1 MQRPKMK
8 SPSTTLSEKPAGKWK
23 SFTMPGFEG
32 FPVSL
37 IINDIIKSNR
47 DLRLFERAAAISFNM
62 LMAIPPT
69 LIFLASLVPFL
80 PLTDAEPGILEALRL
95 LSPNQGIY
103 DNVSGIV
110 LDFLHTKRRDL
121 LSIGILFTIFY
132 SSNGLM
138 GLMRAFD
145 RVSEATK
152 FRTGINRR
160 VNAIWLTV
168 ILMLLSL
175 LIGAFLIFQ
184 SNMLSYFLQSFEN
197 DWGLIRLI
205 SRVSMLLIM
214 FFMMCLIYK
223 FCPSLYERSKFFSP
237 GAWFATIMTTLV
249 SYVFVFIATNIIHY
263 NKVYGSL
270 GSLLMFLAW
279 LSISSVIIILGF
291 ELNIAIYLRKKQLV
305 KQP

>member
-1 MQRPKMK
+1 MQRPRINA
-8 SPSTTLSEKPAGKWK
+8 SSTPAPPDVKPVSKWRTFTL
-23 SFTMPGFEG
+23 PGFEG
-32 FPVSL
+32 FPVAL
-37 IINDIIKSNR
+37 ILGDIAKSNR

-80 PLTDAEPGILEALRL
+80 PLANAEPGILEAIKL
-95 LSPNQGIY
+95 LSPDQGIY
-103 DNVSGIV
+103 DNISSIV

-152 FRTGINRR
+152 FRTGVNRR
-160 VNAIWLTV
+160 INAIWLTI
-168 ILMLLSL
+168 ILMLLSM
-175 LIGAFLIFQ
+175 LIVAFLVFQ
-184 SNMLSYFLQSFEN
+184 SSILSYFFQSFEN
-197 DWGLIRLI
+197 NLGLIRII

-214 FFMMCLIYK
+214 FLMMCLIYK
-223 FCPSLYERSKFFSP
+223 FCPSLHERSKLFSP
-237 GAWFATIMTTLV
+237 GAWFSTIMTTLV
-249 SYVFVFIATNIIHY
+249 SYVFFFIATNIIHY

-291 ELNIAIYLRKKQLV
+291 ELNIAIYLRKRRGTV
-305 KQP
+305 

>member
-1 MQRPKMK
+1 MK
-8 SPSTTLSEKPAGKWK
+8 AKVSIPTNNQPETQKRWHTWTL
-23 SFTMPGFEG
+23 PGFEG
-32 FPVSL
+32 FPVYVIL
-37 IINDIIKSNR
+37 GDIVKGNR

-80 PLTDAEPGILEALRL
+80 PLNNTEPAIIDAIKL
-95 LSPNQGIY
+95 LSPNEKIFE
-103 DNVSGIV
+103 NVSAIV
-110 LDFLHTKRRDL
+110 TDFLHTKRRDL

-145 RVSEATK
+145 RVSDATK
-152 FRTGINRR
+152 FRTGVNRR
-160 VNAIWLTV
+160 LNAIWLTI

-175 LIGAFLIFQ
+175 MIVAFLIFQ
-184 SNMLSYFLQSFEN
+184 SNMLAYFFQSFEHN
-197 DWGLIRLI
+197 STLVTII
-205 SRVSMLLIM
+205 SRLSMLIIM
-214 FFMMCLIYK
+214 FLMICLIYK
-223 FCPSLYERSKFFSP
+223 FCPSLHERSKFFSP
-237 GAWFATIMTTLV
+237 GAWFATVMSMLV
-249 SYVFVFIATNIIHY
+249 SYVFVYFATNIIHY

-291 ELNIAIYLRKKQLV
+291 ELNIAIYLRKRSLKKAPQ
-305 KQP
+305 Q